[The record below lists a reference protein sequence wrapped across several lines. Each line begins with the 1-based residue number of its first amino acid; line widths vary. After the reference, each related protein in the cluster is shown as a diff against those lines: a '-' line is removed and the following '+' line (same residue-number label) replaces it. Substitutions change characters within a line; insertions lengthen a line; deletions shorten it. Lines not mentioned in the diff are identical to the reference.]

1 MSRNHPTVACG
12 DNDKIIVYQT
22 SLKSNEGL
30 DFRDTSRLEWVHT
43 FEAITPRRTAM
54 KIITRTTILAT
65 LSAILAISTAA
76 CGQEK
81 MRMTYFNN
89 FPPFSWSAEDGTMK
103 GILVDVMDELV
114 GTGMGIPLSHQGFP
128 WARAQ
133 QMVKEGDADGFVT
146 VPTPARREYTDVG
159 KEDVIMSKMVIF
171 VKKGSGKSGE
181 IRAAKGL
188 SDLKDFSIIDYV
200 GNGWGDRNLEGFKR
214 HLAPKMDNVFQML
227 VGDRGDLCITDS
239 VVGWYTLKRLGL
251 QDQVEEMPLVLDQ
264 VPFVLCVGK
273 GSKFSGVVEKLDA
286 ALKEAKAAG
295 KLQEIYDR
303 YR

>member
-1 MSRNHPTVACG
+1 
-12 DNDKIIVYQT
+12 
-22 SLKSNEGL
+22 
-30 DFRDTSRLEWVHT
+30 
-43 FEAITPRRTAM
+43 M
-54 KIITRTTILAT
+54 KKTTRITILAT
-65 LSAILAISTAA
+65 LSAILALSSVVY
-76 CGQEK
+76 GQEHMK
-81 MRMTYFNN
+81 MTYFNN
-89 FPPFSWSAEDGTMK
+89 FPPFSWAAEDGTMK
-103 GILVDVMDELV
+103 GILVDVMDEIA
-114 GTGMGIPLSHQGFP
+114 GSEMGISLSHEGFP

-146 VPTPARREYTDVG
+146 VPTPSRQEYTNVG

-171 VKKGSGKSGE
+171 VKKGSSKSEE

-188 SDLKDFSIIDYV
+188 SDLKELSVIDYV

-239 VVGWYTLKRLGL
+239 VVGWYTLKQLGL
-251 QDQVEEMPLVLDQ
+251 QDQVEEMPLILDQ

-273 GSKFSGVVEKLDA
+273 GSKLSDITENFDA
-286 ALKEAKAAG
+286 RLRTARETG
-295 KLQEIYDR
+295 KLQKIYDK